1 MIRTNTTTKRSPMFR
16 MLTDDQVRILLQS
29 AVEILEK
36 AGVKLLHAE
45 ARKLLKSCGAMVDG
59 EIVKVPEFIVR
70 QCLATAPKGWTLFD
84 RNGNRALEVEG
95 RNSYYGTSTASP
107 NTKDALT
114 GEYHETRVED
124 LALAA
129 RVADALDNIDWVMPM
144 GSAQDVPA
152 IAADLHEFVATVTH
166 TAKPIVF
173 LAYSAQG
180 MEIIFDMAEEIA
192 GGRNNLRQ
200 KPFIVS
206 YPEPI
211 SPLVIPEEV
220 AGRIFLA
227 ADRFL
232 PQMMGPSVQLGATGP
247 VTIPAAVAQGT
258 AESMMCLVLAQI
270 RSPGCPVGLGCNFA
284 AFDMAKGLMSI
295 GGPEMSLALA
305 AQAEVA
311 QSLGLPT
318 WGLAGATDSKVLD
331 AQAGAEAAF
340 HIMAQGLSG
349 LNLIHDVGY
358 MDMSMA
364 CGVEQLV
371 LGDEIIGMAKRF
383 LRGIE
388 FTPNQIA
395 RGLLAEVGPGGEF
408 LSQTHTFENFRR
420 ELWQPTIFT
429 RSPIATWKAGGKK
442 DTEQRIREKIRNIVQ
457 SHQPDPLPGSVLDNL
472 ERIKTTGEKRLT
484 AP

>member
-1 MIRTNTTTKRSPMFR
+1 MIRTNATTKRSPMFR
-16 MLTDDQVRILLQS
+16 ILTDDQVRTLLQS

-45 ARKLLKSCGAMVDG
+45 ARKLLKSCGAIVDG
-59 EIVKVPEFIVR
+59 EIVRVPEFIVR
-70 QCLATAPKGWTLFD
+70 QCLATAPKGWTLYD

-107 NTKDALT
+107 NTKDAQT
-114 GEYHETRVED
+114 GEYHETRVAD

-129 RVADALDNIDWVMPM
+129 RVADALGNIDWVMPM

-152 IAADLHEFVATVTH
+152 IAADLHEFVATASH
-166 TAKPIVF
+166 TTKPIVF
-173 LAYSAQG
+173 LSYSTQG

-192 GGRNNLRQ
+192 GGRDNLRQ

-211 SPLVIPEEV
+211 SPLVIPGEV

-258 AESMMCLVLAQI
+258 AESMMCLILAQI

-284 AFDMAKGLMSI
+284 AFDMAKGLLSI

-311 QSLGLPT
+311 
-318 WGLAGATDSKVLD
+318 
-331 AQAGAEAAF
+331 
-340 HIMAQGLSG
+340 
-349 LNLIHDVGY
+349 
-358 MDMSMA
+358 
-364 CGVEQLV
+364 
-371 LGDEIIGMAKRF
+371 
-383 LRGIE
+383 
-388 FTPNQIA
+388 
-395 RGLLAEVGPGGEF
+395 
-408 LSQTHTFENFRR
+408 
-420 ELWQPTIFT
+420 
-429 RSPIATWKAGGKK
+429 
-442 DTEQRIREKIRNIVQ
+442 
-457 SHQPDPLPGSVLDNL
+457 
-472 ERIKTTGEKRLT
+472 
-484 AP
+484 